1 MVETSQLP
9 EKVRDSVLPKPKASV
24 VSDTLTADEIEEKM
38 ADLDALFI
46 EKSYE
51 EIEAIMNGEEESGGS
66 DDEDDG
72 EDEATYDE
80 MDLDELTELVEER
93 GLKKPNKV
101 TRLALIRL
109 LNKYDEA
116 MSEAEA
122 AEEDEQEEAEPEED
136 SGEDDD
142 DDVGDAIKAAL
153 AKRTGKKKK

>member
-1 MVETSQLP
+1 M
-9 EKVRDSVLPKPKASV
+9 

-38 ADLDALFI
+38 ADLDGLFI

-51 EIEAIMNGEEESGGS
+51 EIEAIMNGEDESGS
-66 DDEDDG
+66 SDDDDEDDG

-136 SGEDDD
+136 SSGEDDD

-153 AKRTGKKKK
+153 AKRTGKKK